1 MRRYRGEA
9 AEECGQDGPNHAV
22 IRREL
27 LLRITL
33 VVGLLIIGRLLI
45 VALVVR
51 RLIELGIALLIV
63 VLRYHDFVDV

>member
-1 MRRYRGEA
+1 M
-9 AEECGQDGPNHAV
+9 
-22 IRREL
+22 
-27 LLRITL
+27 RITL